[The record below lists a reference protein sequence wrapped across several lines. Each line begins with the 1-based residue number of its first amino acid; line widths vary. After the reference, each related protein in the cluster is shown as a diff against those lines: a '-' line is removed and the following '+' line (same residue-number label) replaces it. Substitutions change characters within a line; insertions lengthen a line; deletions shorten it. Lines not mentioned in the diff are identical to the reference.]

1 MIKKYLKS
9 ENYYKITIIL
19 GIVLSILWIILVDTK
34 LESDFKY
41 YYEIAVDIANG
52 LSWGDTYTSIG
63 YSIVLGGIFK
73 LFGASILKA
82 KMFNIVL
89 TFICYVCFL
98 NILKKIDINEKDRRI
113 IFALFVFFPNNIFYN
128 SILATEI
135 LFTMILLIITLVY
148 FTEWKYKY
156 ILIGIL
162 CGLNTMIK
170 PFFLVFFFAI
180 FLIEFIINKKFFR
193 ALKNSLIILIMASLV
208 IAPWVYRN
216 TKMMGQFTF
225 VSNNGGIVLYINN
238 NSENKF
244 GRWMPVEN
252 VRNSIV
258 KTKEYKVA
266 NATEKDKMLTKAA
279 KNWIKTHPIRFIELG
294 FERLL
299 NNYCLG
305 DDILYVAYGTGMKT
319 YVIVILFILTNIIRN
334 IIFIPAII
342 YISKKGFS
350 ILKTIIKRKNYE
362 LDKFEL
368 YNIVLFFMFSAIYFL
383 TEGQGRYAFPEIFIM
398 VYSFYYFKKDR
409 KVLEKRKVIA
419 PSVISQYNTL
429 NKAYSENN

>member
-1 MIKKYLKS
+1 MLKKYLKS

-19 GIVLSILWIILVDTK
+19 GVLLSILWIVLVDTK

-41 YYEIAVDIANG
+41 YYEIATDIANG
-52 LSWGDTYTSIG
+52 LTWGDTYTSIG

-73 LFGASILKA
+73 LFGASLLKA
-82 KMFNIVL
+82 KIFNIVL
-89 TFICYVCFL
+89 TFICYMCFL
-98 NILKKIDINEKDRRI
+98 NILRKLDINEKDRRI

-135 LFTMILLIITLVY
+135 LFTMILLIITLIY
-148 FTEWKYKY
+148 FSKWKCKY
-156 ILIGIL
+156 VLIGIL

-170 PFFLVFFFAI
+170 PFFLVFFFAV
-180 FLIEFIINKKFFR
+180 FLIEFIMNKRFLG
-193 ALKNSLIILIMASLV
+193 ALKNSLIILVMASLV

-216 TKMMGQFTF
+216 TKMMGEFTF

-244 GRWMPVEN
+244 GRWMPVAN
-252 VRNSIV
+252 VKNSIV
-258 KTKEYKVA
+258 NTKEYKKA
-266 NATEKDKMLTKAA
+266 NATEKDKMLTKTA

-305 DDILYVAYGTGMKT
+305 DDILYVTYGTGMKT
-319 YVIVILFILTNIIRN
+319 YLIVILFILANIIRN

-342 YISKKGFS
+342 YIFKKGIA
-350 ILKTIIKRKNYE
+350 ILKAIIKRKDYE
-362 LDKFEL
+362 LNEFEL
-368 YNIVLFFMFSAIYFL
+368 YNVVLFFMFSAIYFL

-398 VYSFYYFKKDR
+398 VYSFYYFR
-409 KVLEKRKVIA
+409 KERKILQKNKIMQS
-419 PSVISQYNTL
+419 SVIVQPNTSCKSRSL
-429 NKAYSENN
+429 

>member
-1 MIKKYLKS
+1 MIKKYLQN

-19 GIVLSILWIILVDTK
+19 GIFLSIIWIAVVNTK

-41 YYEIAVDIANG
+41 YYEIATDIANG
-52 LSWGDTYTSIG
+52 LTWGDTYTSIG

-73 LFGASILKA
+73 LFGASLLKA
-82 KMFNIVL
+82 KIFNIVL
-89 TFICYVCFL
+89 TFICYVCFM
-98 NILKKIDINEKDRRI
+98 NILKKLDINEKDRRI

-135 LFTMILLIITLVY
+135 LFTAILLIITLIY
-148 FTEWKYKY
+148 FTKCRYKY
-156 ILIGIL
+156 ILMGIL

-170 PFFLVFFFAI
+170 PFFLVFFFAV
-180 FLIEFIINKKFFR
+180 FLIEFIINKKFFG
-193 ALKNSLIILIMASLV
+193 ALKNSLIILIMTSLV

-216 TKMMGQFTF
+216 TKMMGEFTF

-238 NSENKF
+238 NSDNKF

-252 VRNSIV
+252 VKNSIV
-258 KTKEYKVA
+258 NTKEYKEA
-266 NATEKDKMLTKAA
+266 NATEKDKMLAKAA
-279 KNWIKTHPIRFIELG
+279 KSWIKTHPIRFIVLG

-299 NNYCLG
+299 NNYFLG
-305 DDILYVAYGTGMKT
+305 DDILYVTYGTGMKI

-334 IIFIPAII
+334 IIFIPAVI
-342 YISKKGFS
+342 YILKKSFS
-350 ILKTIIKRKNYE
+350 ILNHIIKRKNYE

-368 YNIVLFFMFSAIYFL
+368 YNVVLFFMFSTIYFL

-398 VYSFYYFKKDR
+398 VYSFYYFR
-409 KVLEKRKVIA
+409 KERKIVKRIKTM
-419 PSVISQYNTL
+419 Q
-429 NKAYSENN
+429 

>member
-1 MIKKYLKS
+1 MIKKYLESK
-9 ENYYKITIIL
+9 NYYKITIIL
-19 GIVLSILWIILVDTK
+19 GILLSIIWIALVNTK

-41 YYEIAVDIANG
+41 YYEIATDIANG
-52 LSWGDTYTSIG
+52 LTWGDTYTSIG

-73 LFGASILKA
+73 LFGASLLKA
-82 KMFNIVL
+82 KIFNIVL

-98 NILKKIDINEKDRRI
+98 NILRKLDISEKDRRI

-135 LFTMILLIITLVY
+135 LFTMILLIITLIY
-148 FTEWKYKY
+148 FSKWKGKY
-156 ILIGIL
+156 VLIGIL

-170 PFFLVFFFAI
+170 PFFIVFFFAV
-180 FLIEFIINKKFFR
+180 FLIEFIINKKFFC
-193 ALKNSLIILIMASLV
+193 ALKNSLIILVMTSLV

-252 VRNSIV
+252 VKNSIV
-258 KTKEYKVA
+258 KTKEYKKA
-266 NATEKDKMLTKAA
+266 NATGKDKMLTKAA
-279 KNWIKTHPIRFIELG
+279 KNWIKAHPIRFIELG

-305 DDILYVAYGTGMKT
+305 DDILYVTYGTGMKI
-319 YVIVILFILTNIIRN
+319 YFIIILFILTNIIRN

-342 YISKKGFS
+342 YIFKKGLD
-350 ILKTIIKRKNYE
+350 ILKAIIKRKNYE
-362 LDKFEL
+362 LNEFEL
-368 YNIVLFFMFSAIYFL
+368 YNVVLFFMFSAIYFL

-398 VYSFYYFKKDR
+398 VYSFYYFR
-409 KVLEKRKVIA
+409 KERKILQRNKIMQS
-419 PSVISQYNTL
+419 SVIGQPNTSC
-429 NKAYSENN
+429 K

>member
-1 MIKKYLKS
+1 MIKKYLQS

-19 GIVLSILWIILVDTK
+19 GILLSILWIVLVDTK

-41 YYEIAVDIANG
+41 YYEIATDIANG

-73 LFGASILKA
+73 LFGASLLKA
-82 KMFNIVL
+82 KIFNIVL
-89 TFICYVCFL
+89 TFICYICFL
-98 NILKKIDINEKDRRI
+98 NILRKLDINEKDRRI

-135 LFTMILLIITLVY
+135 LFTMILLFITIIY
-148 FTEWKYKY
+148 FSKWKCKY

-170 PFFLVFFFAI
+170 PFFLVFFFAV
-180 FLIEFIINKKFFR
+180 FLIEFIMNKKFFG
-193 ALKNSLIILIMASLV
+193 ALKNSLIILVMASLV
-208 IAPWVYRN
+208 ISPWVYRN

-252 VRNSIV
+252 VKNSIV
-258 KTKEYKVA
+258 KTKEYKKA

-305 DDILYVAYGTGMKT
+305 DDILYVTYGTGMKI
-319 YVIVILFILTNIIRN
+319 YLIIILFILTNIIRN

-342 YISKKGFS
+342 YIFKKGLAV
-350 ILKTIIKRKNYE
+350 LKAIIKRKDYE

-368 YNIVLFFMFSAIYFL
+368 YNVVLFFMFSAIYFI

-398 VYSFYYFKKDR
+398 VYSFYYFR
-409 KVLEKRKVIA
+409 KERKILQENKIMQSSEIVQ
-419 PSVISQYNTL
+419 PNTSC
-429 NKAYSENN
+429 KSRSF